1 MISAF
6 EFPHFF
12 KLMTSHR
19 EHLTAINKNILQACF
34 IYSNFYIFMSLLILK
49 KKKKIRETCTLLAQ
63 FLASLSP
70 VLEQKKTF
78 THAGIQIF

>member
-34 IYSNFYIFMSLLILK
+34 IYSNFYIFMSLLMLK
-49 KKKKIRETCTLLAQ
+49 KKKNKRDMYTLG
-63 FLASLSP
+63 
-70 VLEQKKTF
+70 T
-78 THAGIQIF
+78 IFS